1 MKTKTLLPKHTFYS
15 KAEFLLTRGNAPE
28 SVLYEL
34 STTIDITKEEI
45 DAYIA
50 NRVQAR
56 TISIAATG
64 GHVAREIIFN
74 KLDEKFIEEY
84 PHIIVYARG
93 ENHSFHIY
101 KNGVYTTL
109 LDTQVYNMIDTLMAK
124 LQLFE
129 FRTSKRKVED
139 TQRRVIALLSRTKN
153 RSFRDKDLEGR
164 KWYLNLKNGL
174 LDMET
179 FNLLP
184 HTPDYFSTVQV
195 PYDYD
200 PDATAPEFEKFIET
214 ITKGNETTALMLQEM
229 FGYCIMDGNP
239 KHKVFYL
246 YGETARNGKSTT
258 AKILGGLIGLEN
270 ISTLTLQQL
279 SSDNTS
285 ILTSLIGKQ
294 INIADEI
301 SSKFIDSS
309 RFTSISAEGIVEV
322 NPKHKPAF
330 TYKITTKFIV
340 ACNDLPRFQDAQGMR
355 HRMISIPFRYQI
367 PEAERIDRY
376 EDVLLKKEAS
386 GILNWAIAGARNF
399 QGLFSVNEQSA
410 EDIHAN
416 TLENN
421 STYAFLER
429 EYDFVSE
436 GDTKL
441 TSEDL
446 YGTSPYSEDKG
457 SGFRKFCHDSGLPC
471 PSIHT
476 FRRELSRFAEETGK
490 IKQIR
495 DDNFRYYIGLQKKD
509 WAAGYGVS

>member
-1 MKTKTLLPKHTFYS
+1 MKTKEKLPKVKFYS
-15 KAEFLLTRGNAPE
+15 KATRVLVYDKAPVESLYDLLPE
-28 SVLYEL
+28 YDV
-34 STTIDITKEEI
+34 TKEEI

-50 NRVQAR
+50 TRAKAKS
-56 TISIAATG
+56 ISIALTG
-64 GHVAREIIFN
+64 GAAERDALFAKI
-74 KLDEKFIEEY
+74 DEKFIADN
-84 PHIIVYARG
+84 PNIVILNRG
-93 ENHSFHIY
+93 ESSTFHTY
-101 KNGVYTTL
+101 KDGVYL
-109 LDTQVYNMIDTLMAK
+109 PLYDAQVYNLIDDCFARYN
-124 LQLFE
+124 LFDH
-129 FRTSKRKVED
+129 RTSSRKVKD
-139 TQRRVIALLSRTKN
+139 TQIRIVSRLSQIPSRHF
-153 RSFRDKDLEGR
+153 SDKDIEKR
-164 KWYLNLKNGL
+164 KWYLNLRNGL
-174 LDMET
+174 LDMKT
-179 FNLLP
+179 FELLP
-184 HTPDYFSTVQV
+184 HTPDYFSVGQV

-200 PDATAPEFEKFIET
+200 PTAEAPEFLKFIDT
-214 ITKGNETTALMLQEM
+214 ITKGNQTTALMLQEM

-309 RFTSISAEGIVEV
+309 RFTSMSAEGIVEV
-322 NPKHKPAF
+322 NPKFKPSF
-330 TYKITTKFIV
+330 LYKITTKFIV

-367 PEAERIDRY
+367 PEVERIDRY
-376 EDVLLKKEAS
+376 EEVLLEKEAS
-386 GILNWAIAGARNF
+386 GILNWAIAGTK
-399 QGLFSVNEQSA
+399 LFTGVFSMNEQSA

-429 EYDFVSE
+429 EYDFLADYDE
-436 GDTKL
+436 KL

-446 YGTSPYSEDKG
+446 YGASQRGETQG
-457 SGFRKFCHDSGLPC
+457 WGFRKFCDESGLPS

-495 DDNFRYYIGLQKKD
+495 DDNFRHYVGLQKKKWD
-509 WAAGYGVS
+509 DGYGV